1 VLPPHGRDDLGAA
14 IGLCDEPA
22 GGMPLESEQ
31 FDDLA
36 RGRLHTAL
44 TLVGAITLGGD
55 RTAARRGR
63 CRQSASDQA
72 AGVTLLFAIPPD
84 GNEGVQA
91 KMNDRTLGSDPVP
104 LYRTA
109 FSASSGTNHSS
120 NTNAATS
127 CTRGAE
133 ARGTLVWW

>member
-1 VLPPHGRDDLGAA
+1 MLPPHGRDDLGAA

-44 TLVGAITLGGD
+44 SLASRRD
-55 RTAARRGR
+55 HARRR
-63 CRQSASDQA
+63 
-72 AGVTLLFAIPPD
+72 VTLLFAIPPD